1 MKTIKIAG
9 VPEHF
14 NLPWQMCIEDGEFEE
29 VGIDLQWTDVPEGT
43 GKMCEMLRNNETDIA
58 VILTEGIIKDIIAG
72 NDSKIIQVYVKS
84 PLIWGIHVAANS
96 NFQSLEDL
104 KDKKAAISRFGSGS
118 HLMSYVNAQN
128 NNWDT
133 NNLQFEIVNTI
144 DGAVEALTNE
154 KADYFM
160 WERFMTKPLVD
171 NGTFRKIADCPTPWP
186 CFVIAV
192 RNEVLENQP
201 HIITQ
206 ILEIINATTQEF
218 KMIPSIDRTLASKYN
233 QKLEDIQE
241 WLSLTNWSQ
250 KQLDKKTFEKIQN
263 QLHTLNI
270 IEKTVPFDAI
280 VKLLL
285 NFIVLNF
292 NGNTTSY
299 FFYKT

>member
-128 NNWDT
+128 NNWNTD
-133 NNLQFEIVNTI
+133 NLQFEIVNTI

-171 NGTFRKIADCPTPWP
+171 NATFRIIADCPTPWP

-192 RNEVLENQP
+192 RNEVLANQP

-270 IEKTVPFDAI
+270 IEKTVAFDAI
-280 VKLLL
+280 VK
-285 NFIVLNF
+285 
-292 NGNTTSY
+292 
-299 FFYKT
+299 